1 MSITDRITGPAID
14 AFQQLNGQQQY
25 HVEEFLSANKGA
37 ELYSKRDVVNAWLTW
52 NGIVGYT
59 DDIISIVQHTFKE

>member
-25 HVEEFLSANKGA
+25 AIEEFLSANKG
-37 ELYSKRDVVNAWLTW
+37 ETLYSKRDIVNAWLTW

-59 DDIISIVQHTFKE
+59 EDIISLVQATFKE